1 MHICLLIVRWQL
13 ISVHDFFFSKYRLEQ
28 YKVSN
33 ESKSGN
39 LMSEKEAAE
48 PISNYLEAK
57 ECCLNTF
64 EKEHS

>member
-1 MHICLLIVRWQL
+1 
-13 ISVHDFFFSKYRLEQ
+13 
-28 YKVSN
+28 
-33 ESKSGN
+33 
-39 LMSEKEAAE
+39 MSEKEAAE